1 MLLNTLI
8 NQEVLNSNGEKGIVI
23 SFDEEHIVIKYPN
36 KEVTYVTDII
46 LKNEFIT
53 FINPQLNKL
62 VEEYKNSKEEEKQ
75 NKQVIKDKNE
85 ENVIELRKR
94 INEMYKKLYYKNK
107 MMKALFGH
115 DFLYPPY
122 IEFKKKYKNVITE
135 PGFSLDYYP
144 YWRKYD

>member
-8 NQEVLNSNGEKGIVI
+8 NQEVLNSNSEKGIVI
-23 SFDEEHIVIKYPN
+23 SFDEEHIIIKYPN
-36 KEVTYVTDII
+36 KEATYVTDIV
-46 LKNEFIT
+46 LKNGFIT

-62 VEEYKNSKEEEKQ
+62 VEEYKESKKQEELDKQAIKEK
-75 NKQVIKDKNE
+75 IE
-85 ENVIELRKR
+85 ENAIELRKR
-94 INEMYKKLYYKNK
+94 INEMYKKLYYKNGI
-107 MMKALFGH
+107 MKALFGY

-122 IEFKKKYKNVITE
+122 NEFKKKYKNVITE